1 MYNMNSTP
9 DICSLCSRQGASVI
23 DVNRGAKKI
32 YMCSYEWNNWL
43 EIILGDDPE
52 GTLVDFLVLPE
63 GCEDPDSPTNKPVF
77 TGSHQTPRN

>member
-32 YMCSYEWNNWL
+32 YLCSYEWNNWL

-63 GCEDPDSPTNKPVF
+63 GCEDPTSPANDSLLTISK
-77 TGSHQTPRN
+77 GHIS